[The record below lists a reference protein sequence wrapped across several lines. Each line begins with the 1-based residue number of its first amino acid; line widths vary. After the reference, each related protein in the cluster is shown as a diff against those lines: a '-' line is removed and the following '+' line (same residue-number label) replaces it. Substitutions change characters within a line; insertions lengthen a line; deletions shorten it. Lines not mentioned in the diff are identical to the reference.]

1 MRRIQVVVEE
11 WQYQFL
17 RNTAEREKKAVS
29 AVLRQI
35 ISKQAGSKLPPEDP
49 LLKAAGI
56 AQISLRSE
64 VSSETVDERIYR
76 R

>member
-56 AQISLRSE
+56 AKISLHSDAG
-64 VSSETVDERIYR
+64 SETVDERIYR